1 MIRLFG
7 MSIGESCDVW
17 AWVSGLGQTEQTSG
31 LSQGHAKVY
40 YARQEKSSKLGIG
53 DVDWEHVSREQALS
67 QVGAGRSHFATAT
80 GSSSSSLRFPS
91 FVRLVC
97 MPTFTYLQDT
107 TYETVR

>member
-53 DVDWEHVSREQALS
+53 DVDWEHVQHERCCVRWERKYGQFCSPC
-67 QVGAGRSHFATAT
+67 ATAT
-80 GSSSSSLRFPS
+80 GNYHLSSIP
-91 FVRLVC
+91 
-97 MPTFTYLQDT
+97 
-107 TYETVR
+107 